1 MPPDAA
7 PRFDLMIRHGLVVD
21 GTGAPAFAADIAVAG
36 DRIAAVGEVPEGGLR
51 PDGRT
56 IDASGLVVAPGFID
70 VHGHDDLAVLR
81 TPAVDF
87 KVRQGVTTDIV
98 GNCGMGAAPSSE
110 AYLHF
115 YRTVLGDILG
125 PMGALP
131 WRTTEE
137 FYRAVEEAGPSLN
150 VASFVPHSTIRFLA
164 MGMERR
170 PPTPSEMAAMKGL
183 LAQGMEAGAL
193 GLSTGLIYPPGLFA
207 ATEEL
212 IELGRVAGEHGGIY
226 ASHIRDEGDGMLDA
240 VAEAL
245 RIGEEG
251 GVPVQI
257 SHHKAMLERNWG
269 RVEQSLRLIEEARAR
284 GLDVTVDVYPYTA
297 GSTALGMLLLAGR
310 TEDMMGEQLLVVSVK
325 HQHEYEGMSLAE
337 IAQRMGLPLREAA
350 LRLLEQE
357 ENAVVVVAFAMSE
370 EDVQRVMRYEQAMF
384 GSDGIPSPTGKPHP
398 RLYGAFPR
406 VLGHYVRELRLLSL
420 EEAVRKMTS
429 LPARKHRLRER
440 GEVRP
445 GCFADLCLFDPETV
459 IDRATYEEPRQY
471 PQGIPYVIVNGV
483 LVVDGGIHTGAR
495 AGRVLRHGG

>member
-1 MPPDAA
+1 MPPEAGST
-7 PRFDLMIRHGLVVD
+7 FDLVIRGGLVVD
-21 GTGAPAFAADIAVAG
+21 GVGAPAFLADVAVAG
-36 DRIAAVGEVPEGGLR
+36 DRIAAVGEVPEQGA
-51 PDGRT
+51 RT

-70 VHGHDDLAVLR
+70 VHTHDDLAVLR
-81 TPAVDF
+81 TPSVDF

-110 AYLHF
+110 AYLDF

-164 MGMERR
+164 MGVERR
-170 PPTPSEMAAMKGL
+170 PPTPAEMAAMKEL

-212 IELGRVAGEHGGIY
+212 IELGRVAGDHGGIY
-226 ASHIRDEGDGMLDA
+226 ASHIRDEGDSMPDA
-240 VAEAL
+240 VGEAL

-269 RVEQSLRLIEEARAR
+269 KVEQSLRLIEAARAR

-297 GSTALGMLLLAGR
+297 GSTALAVLLLAGR
-310 TEDMMGEQLLVVSVK
+310 AEDMTGEQLLVVSVK
-325 HQHEYEGMSLAE
+325 HQHEYEGMTLAE
-337 IAQRMGLPLREAA
+337 IARRMGLPLREAA
-350 LRLLEQE
+350 LRLLEEE

-398 RLYGAFPR
+398 RLYGTFPR
-406 VLGHYVRELRLLSL
+406 VLGRYVREVRLLSL

-445 GCFADLCLFDPETV
+445 GYFADLCLFDPETV
-459 IDRATYEEPRQY
+459 VDRATYEEPRQY
-471 PQGIPYVIVNGV
+471 PEGVPYVIVNGV
-483 LVVDGGIHTGAR
+483 LVVDGSVHTGAR
-495 AGRVLRHGG
+495 AGLVLRHGG

>member
-1 MPPDAA
+1 MLPEAGSA
-7 PRFDLMIRHGLVVD
+7 FDLVIRHGVVVD
-21 GTGAPAFAADIAVAG
+21 GTGAPAFRADVAVAG
-36 DRIAAVGEVPEGGLR
+36 DRIVAVGEVHQEAA
-51 PDGRT
+51 RT

-70 VHGHDDLAVLR
+70 VHTHDDLAVLR
-81 TPAVDF
+81 TPTVDF

-98 GNCGMGAAPSSE
+98 GNCGIGAAPCSE
-110 AYLHF
+110 AYLDF

-125 PMGALP
+125 PMDAAP

-164 MGMERR
+164 MGVERR
-170 PPTPSEMAAMKGL
+170 PPARAEMAAMKGL

-212 IELGRVAGEHGGIY
+212 IELGRVAGGHGGIY

-269 RVEQSLRLIEEARAR
+269 KVEQSIGLIEEARAR

-297 GSTALGMLLLAGR
+297 GSTGLGMLLLAGR
-310 TEDMMGEQLLVVSVK
+310 DEDMAGEQLLVVSVK
-325 HQHEYEGMSLAE
+325 HQHEYEGMTLAE
-337 IAQRMGLPLREAA
+337 IARRMALPLREAA
-350 LRLLEQE
+350 LRLLEEE

-398 RLYGAFPR
+398 RLYGTFPR
-406 VLGHYVRELRLLSL
+406 VLGRYVREQRLLPL

-429 LPARKHRLRER
+429 LPARKHWLWER

-445 GCFADLCLFDPETV
+445 GFFADLCIFDPETV
-459 IDRATYEEPRQY
+459 TDRATYEEPRQY
-471 PQGIPYVIVNGV
+471 PEGIPYVIVNGA
-483 LVVDGGIHTGAR
+483 LVVDGSVHTGAR
-495 AGRVLRHGG
+495 PGRVLRHGG

>member
-1 MPPDAA
+1 MPPEAGS
-7 PRFDLMIRHGLVVD
+7 PFDLVIRGGLVVD
-21 GTGAPAFAADIAVAG
+21 GTGAPAFPADVAVAG
-36 DRIAAVGEVPEGGLR
+36 DRIAAVGQVHQEAV
-51 PDGRT
+51 RT

-70 VHGHDDLAVLR
+70 VHTHDDLAVLR
-81 TPAVDF
+81 TPSVDF

-98 GNCGMGAAPSSE
+98 GNCGMGAAPTSE
-110 AYLHF
+110 AYLDF

-125 PMGALP
+125 PMGALS

-164 MGMERR
+164 MGVERR
-170 PPTPSEMAAMKGL
+170 PPAPAEMTAMKEL

-212 IELGRVAGEHGGIY
+212 IELGRVAGDHGGIY
-226 ASHIRDEGDGMLDA
+226 ASHIRDEADGMLDA

-257 SHHKAMLERNWG
+257 SHHKATMERNWG
-269 RVEQSLRLIEEARAR
+269 KVEQSLRMIDDARSR
-284 GLDVTVDVYPYTA
+284 GLDVTVDIYPYTA
-297 GSTALGMLLLAGR
+297 GSTYLGAFVAHPEEMSSTSGEELLIA
-310 TEDMMGEQLLVVSVK
+310 SVK
-325 HQHEYEGMSLAE
+325 HQHEHEGMTLAE
-337 IAQRMGLPLREAA
+337 IARRMGLPLREAA
-350 LRLLEQE
+350 LRLLEEE

-384 GSDGIPSPTGKPHP
+384 GSDGIPSLTGKPHP
-398 RLYGAFPR
+398 RLYGTFPR
-406 VLGHYVRELRLLSL
+406 VLGRYVREERLLSL

-429 LPARKHRLRER
+429 LPAQKHRLRER

-445 GCFADLCLFDPETV
+445 GFFADLCLFDPETV
-459 IDRATYEEPRQY
+459 VDRATYEEPRQY
-471 PQGIPYVIVNGV
+471 PEGIPYVIVNGA
-483 LVVDGGIHTGAR
+483 LVVDGSVHTGAR

>member
-1 MPPDAA
+1 MSCEASPT
-7 PRFDLMIRHGLVVD
+7 FDLVIRHGLVVD
-21 GTGAPAFAADIAVAG
+21 GTGAAAFAADVAVAG
-36 DRIAAVGEVPEGGLR
+36 DRIGAVGEVPEQGV
-51 PDGRT
+51 RT

-70 VHGHDDLAVLR
+70 VHAHDDLAALR
-81 TPAVDF
+81 TPTVDF
-87 KVRQGVTTDIV
+87 KVHQGVTTDIV

-110 AYLHF
+110 SYVEF

-125 PMGALP
+125 PMDGP
-131 WRTTEE
+131 VWRTTEE

-150 VASFVPHSTIRFLA
+150 IASFVPHSTIRFLA
-164 MGMERR
+164 MGLEQR
-170 PPTPSEMAAMKGL
+170 PPTPPEMAAMKGL

-207 ATEEL
+207 ATDEL

-269 RVEQSLRLIEEARAR
+269 KVEQSLPLIEEAR
-284 GLDVTVDVYPYTA
+284 GHGVDVTVDVYPYTA
-297 GSTALGMLLLAGR
+297 GSTGLGALLLAGSA
-310 TEDMMGEQLLVVSVK
+310 EEAMGEQLLVVSVK
-325 HQHEYEGMSLAE
+325 HQHEYEGLTLAE
-337 IAQRMGLPLREAA
+337 IARRMGLPLREAG

-370 EDVQRVMRYEQAMF
+370 GDVQRVMRYEQAMF

-398 RLYGAFPR
+398 RLYGTFPR
-406 VLGHYVRELRLLSL
+406 VLGRYVREERLFSL

-429 LPARKHRLRER
+429 LPARKHRLRQR
-440 GEVRP
+440 GEIRP
-445 GCFADLCLFDPETV
+445 GYFADLCLFDPRTV
-459 IDRATYEEPRQY
+459 VDRATYEDPRQY
-471 PQGIPYVIVNGV
+471 PEGIPYVIVNGA
-483 LVVDGGIHTGAR
+483 LVVDSGVHTGAR
-495 AGRVLRHGG
+495 AGRLLRHGG

>member
-1 MPPDAA
+1 MPPEAGSK
-7 PRFDLMIRHGLVVD
+7 FDLVIRHGLLAD
-21 GTGAPAFAADIAVAG
+21 GTGAAAFAADVAIAG
-36 DRIAAVGEVPEGGLR
+36 DRIATVGEVPEER
-51 PDGRT
+51 ARI

-70 VHGHDDLAVLR
+70 VHTHDDLAVVR
-81 TPAVDF
+81 TPTVDF
-87 KVRQGVTTDIV
+87 KVHQGVTTDIV

-110 AYLHF
+110 SYVEF

-125 PMGALP
+125 PMDGP
-131 WRTTEE
+131 VWRTTEE

-150 VASFVPHSTIRFLA
+150 IASFVPHSTIRFLA
-164 MGMERR
+164 MALERR
-170 PPTPSEMAAMKGL
+170 PPTAAEIAAMKGL
-183 LAQGMEAGAL
+183 LSQGMEAGAL

-269 RVEQSLRLIEEARAR
+269 RVEQSLPLIEEARGR

-297 GSTALGMLLLAGR
+297 GSTGLGALLLAGSA
-310 TEDMMGEQLLVVSVK
+310 EEAMGEQLLVVSVK
-325 HQHEYEGMSLAE
+325 HQHEFEGMTLAE
-337 IAQRMGLPLREAA
+337 IARRMGLPLREAG

-370 EDVQRVMRYEQAMF
+370 EDVRRVMRYEQAMF

-398 RLYGAFPR
+398 RLYGTFPR
-406 VLGHYVRELRLLSL
+406 VLGLYVRKERLFSL

-429 LPARKHRLRER
+429 LPARKHRLRRR
-440 GEVRP
+440 GEIRP
-445 GCFADLCLFDPETV
+445 GYFADLCLFDPKTV
-459 IDRATYEEPRQY
+459 VDRATYEEPRQY
-471 PQGIPYVIVNGV
+471 PEGIPYVIVNGR
-483 LVVDGGIHTGAR
+483 LVVDAGVHTGAR
-495 AGRVLRHGG
+495 AGRLLRHGG

>member
-1 MPPDAA
+1 MPAQSGST
-7 PRFDLMIRHGLVVD
+7 FDLVIRHGLVVD
-21 GTGAPAFAADIAVAG
+21 GTGAPAFAADVAVAG
-36 DRIAAVGEVPEGGLR
+36 DRIAAVGEVEEEGAR
-51 PDGRT
+51 A

-70 VHGHDDLAVLR
+70 VHTHDDLAVLH
-81 TPAVDF
+81 TPTVDF

-98 GNCGMGAAPSSE
+98 GNCGLGAAPSSE
-110 AYLHF
+110 AFLHF
-115 YRTVLGDILG
+115 YRTVLGEILG
-125 PMGALP
+125 PMDAAP

-150 VASFVPHSTIRFLA
+150 IASFVPHSAIRFLA
-164 MGMERR
+164 MGLERR
-170 PPTPSEMAAMKGL
+170 PPMPGELAAMKGL

-212 IELGRVAGEHGGIY
+212 IELGRVAGAHGGIY

-251 GVPVQI
+251 GVSVQI
-257 SHHKAMLERNWG
+257 SHHKAELERNWG
-269 RVEQSLRLIEEARAR
+269 KVEESLRLIEEARGR

-297 GSTALGMLLLAGR
+297 WSTGLGALLLAGSA
-310 TEDMMGEQLLVVSVK
+310 EEAMGEQLLVVSVK
-325 HQHEYEGMSLAE
+325 HQHEYEGMTLAE
-337 IAQRMGLPLREAA
+337 IARRMGLPLRDAG

-398 RLYGAFPR
+398 RLYGTFPR
-406 VLGHYVRELRLLSL
+406 VLGRYVREERLFSL

-429 LPARKHRLRER
+429 LPARKHRLRQR
-440 GEVRP
+440 GEIRP
-445 GCFADLCLFDPETV
+445 GYFADLCLFDPETV
-459 IDRATYEEPRQY
+459 VDRATYEEPRQY
-471 PQGIPYVIVNGV
+471 PEGIPYVIVNGA
-483 LVVDGGIHTGAR
+483 LVVDGGAHTGAH
-495 AGRVLRHGG
+495 AGRLLRHGG

>member
-1 MPPDAA
+1 MPLEAGST
-7 PRFDLMIRHGLVVD
+7 FDLVIRGGLVVD
-21 GTGAPAFAADIAVAG
+21 GTGAPAFPADVAVAG
-36 DRIAAVGEVPEGGLR
+36 DRIAAVGEAHQGAVR
-51 PDGRT
+51 A

-70 VHGHDDLAVLR
+70 VHTHDDLAVLR
-81 TPAVDF
+81 TPSVDF

-110 AYLHF
+110 AYLDF
-115 YRTVLGDILG
+115 YRTVLGEILG
-125 PMGALP
+125 PMAALP

-164 MGMERR
+164 MGMETR
-170 PPTPSEMAAMKGL
+170 PPAPAEMAAMKEL

-207 ATEEL
+207 ATDEL
-212 IELGRVAGEHGGIY
+212 IELGRVVGEHGGIY
-226 ASHIRDEGDGMLDA
+226 ASHIRDEADGMLDA

-257 SHHKAMLERNWG
+257 SHHKAELERNWG
-269 RVEQSLRLIEEARAR
+269 RVEQSIGLIEGARAR

-297 GSTALGMLLLAGR
+297 GSTGLGVLLIGR
-310 TEDMMGEQLLVVSVK
+310 AEDMKGEQILVASVK
-325 HQHEYEGMSLAE
+325 HQHEYEGMTLAE
-337 IAQRMGLPLREAA
+337 IAGRMGLPLREAG
-350 LRLLEQE
+350 LRLLQEE
-357 ENAVVVVAFAMSE
+357 ENAVVVVGFAMSE
-370 EDVQRVMRYEQAMF
+370 EDVRRVMRYEQAMF
-384 GSDGIPSPTGKPHP
+384 GSDGIPSSAGKPHP
-398 RLYGAFPR
+398 RLYGTFPR
-406 VLGHYVRELRLLSL
+406 VLGRYVREERLLSP

-440 GEVRP
+440 GELRP
-445 GCFADLCLFDPETV
+445 GYFADLCLFDPETV
-459 IDRATYEEPRQY
+459 VDRATYQEPRQY
-471 PQGIPYVIVNGV
+471 PEGIPYVIVNGA
-483 LVVDGGIHTGAR
+483 LVVDGGVDTGAP

>member
-1 MPPDAA
+1 VPPEAG
-7 PRFDLMIRHGLVVD
+7 PKFDLVIRHGLVVD
-21 GTGAPAFAADIAVAG
+21 GTAAPAFRADVAVAG
-36 DRIAAVGEVPEGGLR
+36 DRIVAVGEVPEEGAR
-51 PDGRT
+51 PGRRT

-70 VHGHDDLAVLR
+70 VHTHDDLAVLH
-81 TPAVDF
+81 TPTVDF
-87 KVRQGVTTDIV
+87 KIRQGVTTDIV
-98 GNCGMGAAPSSE
+98 GNCGIGAAPSSE
-110 AYLHF
+110 AYLDF

-125 PMGALP
+125 PMDAAP

-164 MGMERR
+164 MGVERR
-170 PPTPSEMAAMKGL
+170 PPARAEMAAMKGL

-212 IELGRVAGEHGGIY
+212 IELGRVAGGHGGIY

-269 RVEQSLRLIEEARAR
+269 KVEQSIGLIEEARAR

-297 GSTALGMLLLAGR
+297 GSTGLGMLLLAGR
-310 TEDMMGEQLLVVSVK
+310 DEDMAAEQLLVVSVK
-325 HQHEYEGMSLAE
+325 HQHEYEGMTLAE
-337 IAQRMGLPLREAA
+337 IAGRMGLPLREAA
-350 LRLLEQE
+350 LRLLQEE

-398 RLYGAFPR
+398 RLYGTFPR
-406 VLGHYVRELRLLSL
+406 VLGRYVREQRLLPL

-429 LPARKHRLRER
+429 LPARKHWLWER

-445 GCFADLCLFDPETV
+445 GFFADLCLFDPETV
-459 IDRATYEEPRQY
+459 TDRATYEEPRQH
-471 PQGIPYVIVNGV
+471 PEGIPYVIVNGA
-483 LVVDGGIHTGAR
+483 LVVDGSVHTGAR
-495 AGRVLRHGG
+495 HGRVLRHGG